1 MSSKI
6 NNLNRLDQ
14 LYIFVLIVISG
25 FGISFFRG
33 IEGFLVIALFN
44 VLVLISH
51 KLSYSFAFYKAVF
64 IWFLYCVAVGLLFQ
78 DFSPFFILRTIVYL
92 SIAYTLASFDRRSLL
107 KVFVKIVY
115 ILSAVSLLFYG
126 VHVLFE
132 SVLYELYN
140 NYGIDTYF
148 EREYYQYTSIY
159 KSLIFYTY
167 SNLYALETI
176 LPRNYG
182 FCWEPG
188 PFAVFV
194 LIAIYFNTVLNN
206 FKFRINKVQLILILT
221 LISTQSTTGLIG
233 FLILYLYIIV
243 FKSDLKASKLL
254 AVPVF
259 IIFIAFL
266 YFSSEIFYEKVDT
279 QLESA
284 TKLEETLDKSARKNI
299 AYSAGRFGG
308 FVIAWNDFKNSPIVG
323 IGDSKTHSL
332 GGAGGSKVYIV
343 NGLASILSMYGI
355 FGLLVFVFYLRKSSS
370 VYSLISTEG
379 KNFKYSF
386 FIIMIISYF
395 SFSFQVLPII
405 FSLTFISIFTKSK
418 QYD

>member
-1 MSSKI
+1 M
-6 NNLNRLDQ
+6 
-14 LYIFVLIVISG
+14 
-25 FGISFFRG
+25 
-33 IEGFLVIALFN
+33 
-44 VLVLISH
+44 
-51 KLSYSFAFYKAVF
+51 
-64 IWFLYCVAVGLLFQ
+64 
-78 DFSPFFILRTIVYL
+78 
-92 SIAYTLASFDRRSLL
+92 
-107 KVFVKIVY
+107 
-115 ILSAVSLLFYG
+115 
-126 VHVLFE
+126 
-132 SVLYELYN
+132 
-140 NYGIDTYF
+140 
-148 EREYYQYTSIY
+148 
-159 KSLIFYTY
+159 
-167 SNLYALETI
+167 
-176 LPRNYG
+176 
-182 FCWEPG
+182 
-188 PFAVFV
+188 
-194 LIAIYFNTVLNN
+194 
-206 FKFRINKVQLILILT
+206 
-221 LISTQSTTGLIG
+221 
-233 FLILYLYIIV
+233 
-243 FKSDLKASKLL
+243 
-254 AVPVF
+254 
-259 IIFIAFL
+259 
-266 YFSSEIFYEKVDT
+266 DT